1 MKKALLLIL
10 TVLILIS
17 SCNLDSG
24 QGVFQQAFNAS
35 KKNYEMIQT
44 VLGTA
49 GDKIILYANRD
60 VYEFDGT
67 KMTKIAEVSNELY
80 FPIFVEKDRFYFAY
94 KNTEAFRTRYFPES
108 DAEADGYFRF
118 FQVSAKQISDNQPLY
133 STTGIPKEELKT
145 LMESN
150 EVTVSGAE
158 NITAFSVTI
167 QDLEH
172 IQVLFNLAGDN
183 EGESDPNKYITH
195 YGIIERDGISP
206 NSFTISNDE
215 RVPATAGIIGLYGL
229 RVFQDDS
236 EMADGQAYLR
246 DRNSFF
252 YKNSPSES
260 FTEIDCNWRRP
271 NTVDTDEVI
280 MGYDGEYVI
289 DLQGYVYKLNSGSDR
304 GRDRISSVNAP
315 DLIYRRNNLM
325 MVYEDSYA
333 GSDFKMGYLY
343 EEGIY
348 INDSAQENPYI
359 LRISDDNDLLTAG
372 WIGDNG
378 NGKYLFATQENGFWI
393 IELGEKDSNNR
404 FKGSIHQ
411 YQINDRFGNEQDGPL
426 SDYLQ

>member
-1 MKKALLLIL
+1 MKKAVLLIL
-10 TVLILIS
+10 TILILIS

-80 FPIFVEKDRFYFAY
+80 FPIFVEEDRFYFAY

-118 FQVSAKQISDNQPLY
+118 FQVSENQL
-133 STTGIPKEELKT
+133 STTEGITDTT
-145 LMESN
+145 LIEN
-150 EVTVSGAE
+150 QEVTVSGAD

-172 IQVLFNLAGDN
+172 IQVLFSLAGDN
-183 EGESDPNKYITH
+183 EDKSDPNEYTTN
-195 YGIIERDGISP
+195 YGIIDRNSISAS
-206 NSFTISNDE
+206 SFTISNIDNNI
-215 RVPATAGIIGLYGL
+215 PATAGIIGLYGL

-236 EMADGQAYLR
+236 EMADGQAYLK

-289 DLQGYVYKLNSGSDR
+289 DLQGYVYRLDPSADR
-304 GRDRISSVNAP
+304 KRVRISSVNAP

-325 MVYEDSYA
+325 MVYEDSYD
-333 GSDFKMGYLY
+333 GRNFKMGYLY

-411 YQINDRFGNEQDGPL
+411 YQEKNRFGETQDGPL
-426 SDYLQ
+426 SDYLR

>member
-1 MKKALLLIL
+1 MKKAVLLIL
-10 TVLILIS
+10 TILILIS

-44 VLGTA
+44 VLGTT
-49 GDKIILYANRD
+49 GDNNIILYANRD

-80 FPIFVEKDRFYFAY
+80 FPIFVEEDRFYFAY

-118 FQVSAKQISDNQPLY
+118 FQVSENQL
-133 STTGIPKEELKT
+133 STTEGITDTT
-145 LMESN
+145 LIEN
-150 EVTVSGAE
+150 QEVTVSGAD

-172 IQVLFNLAGDN
+172 IQVLFSLAGDN
-183 EGESDPNKYITH
+183 EDKSDPNEYTTN
-195 YGIIERDGISP
+195 YGIIDRNSISAS
-206 NSFTISNDE
+206 SFTISNIDNNI
-215 RVPATAGIIGLYGL
+215 PATAGIIGLYGL

-236 EMADGQAYLR
+236 EMADGQAYLK

-289 DLQGYVYKLNSGSDR
+289 DLQGYVYRLDPSADR
-304 GRDRISSVNAP
+304 KRVRISSVNAP

-411 YQINDRFGNEQDGPL
+411 YQEKNRFGETQDGPL
-426 SDYLQ
+426 SDYLR

>member
-44 VLGTA
+44 VLGTT
-49 GDKIILYANRD
+49 GDNNIILYANRD

-80 FPIFVEKDRFYFAY
+80 FPIFVEGDRFYFAY

-118 FQVSAKQISDNQPLY
+118 FQVSENQL
-133 STTGIPKEELKT
+133 STTEGITDTT
-145 LMESN
+145 LIEN
-150 EVTVSGAE
+150 HEVTVSGAD

-172 IQVLFNLAGDN
+172 IQVLFSLAGDN
-183 EGESDPNKYITH
+183 EDKSDPNEYTTN
-195 YGIIERDGISP
+195 YGIIDRNSISAS
-206 NSFTISNDE
+206 SFTISNIDNNI
-215 RVPATAGIIGLYGL
+215 PATAGIIGLYGL

-289 DLQGYVYKLNSGSDR
+289 DLQGYVYRLDPSADR
-304 GRDRISSVNAP
+304 KRVRISSVNAP

-411 YQINDRFGNEQDGPL
+411 YQEKNRFGETQDGPL
-426 SDYLQ
+426 SDYLR

>member
-80 FPIFVEKDRFYFAY
+80 FPIFVEGDRFYFAY

-118 FQVSAKQISDNQPLY
+118 FQVLENQLSATEGITDTTLIENQ
-133 STTGIPKEELKT
+133 
-145 LMESN
+145 
-150 EVTVSGAE
+150 EVTVSGAD

-172 IQVLFNLAGDN
+172 IQVLFSLAGDN
-183 EGESDPNKYITH
+183 EDKSDPNEYTTN
-195 YGIIERDGISP
+195 YGIIDRNSISAS
-206 NSFTISNDE
+206 SFTISNIDNNI
-215 RVPATAGIIGLYGL
+215 PATAGIIGLYGL

-236 EMADGQAYLR
+236 EMADGQAYLK

-289 DLQGYVYKLNSGSDR
+289 DLQGYVYRLDPSADR
-304 GRDRISSVNAP
+304 KRVRISSVNAP

-411 YQINDRFGNEQDGPL
+411 YQEKNRFGETQDGPL
-426 SDYLQ
+426 SDYLH